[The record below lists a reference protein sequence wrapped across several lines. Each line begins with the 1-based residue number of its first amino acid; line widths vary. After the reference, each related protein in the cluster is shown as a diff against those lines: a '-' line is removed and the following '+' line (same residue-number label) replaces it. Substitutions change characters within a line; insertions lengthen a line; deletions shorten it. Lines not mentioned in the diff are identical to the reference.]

1 VSIGF
6 LNGNGK
12 VYRDEDIRLTDLVG
26 DDAILE
32 GYKFINCRL
41 KGPAVLLVE
50 GEFNLAENTVEGDPE
65 AVLWEIPPERER
77 VIGAILLKD
86 STFEDCTFTNVGIA
100 GYSDFIE
107 AVRRGVEAQ
116 HALP

>member
-1 VSIGF
+1 MGI

-12 VYRDEDIRLTDLVG
+12 VYRDKDVRLADLVG
-26 DDAILE
+26 DDAVLE
-32 GYKFINCRL
+32 GYEFRNCRL
-41 KGPAVLLVE
+41 KGPAVLIVE
-50 GEFNLAENTVEGDPE
+50 GEFDLAENRVEGDPD
-65 AVLWEIPPERER
+65 AVLWRIPPDRDR

-86 STFEDCTFTNVGIA
+86 STFEDCTFTNIGLA

-107 AVRRGVEAQ
+107 TVRLAIEAQ